1 MRAAH
6 HLAIAL
12 GAIALAG
19 CPGSGDE
26 EPATL
31 EEQAAQK
38 CPRVHMDRM
47 EGDWVVDTGD
57 VKTRLRILPEG
68 DGYKVWYVG
77 GFFSKLEL
85 QGVKRGEDVQLT
97 EIPRGARAKLI
108 EQGGTE
114 KRRMYLRPVLRTC
127 SLHLEEGWVSADG
140 TETIEPP
147 TKAKEFLP
155 FPEGQK
161 EFTFRPADEILF
173 FYDAAKDRKAADK
186 ELEELGGPYY
196 EIVASNAIPV
206 GMWSKAEADG
216 DASCTFDMDL
226 YFDDQ
231 PVPGGQKLP
240 AGEVKDGYRHW
251 YHEWDA
257 NWSFNHNFEMY
268 RYRTCGGERQ
278 LIAVAATEAVLN

>member
-12 GAIALAG
+12 GALALTA
-19 CPGSGDE
+19 CSGSE
-26 EPATL
+26 EEGPATL
-31 EEQAAQK
+31 EEAATQK

-47 EGDWVVDTGD
+47 EGDWVVSTGD

-68 DGYKVWYVG
+68 EGYKVWYVG

-85 QGVKRGEDVQLT
+85 EGVKRDDDLQLT
-97 EIPRGARAKLI
+97 ELPRGGRAELI
-108 EQGGTE
+108 EAGSTE
-114 KRRMYLRPVLRTC
+114 KRRMYLRPVLKTC

-140 TETIEPP
+140 KETIEPP

-155 FPEGQK
+155 FPDGQK
-161 EFTFRPADEILF
+161 QFTYRPADEAIF
-173 FYDAAKDRKAADK
+173 FYDAAKDREVAEKQ
-186 ELEELGGPYY
+186 LEDLGGPLF
-196 EIVASNAIPV
+196 EIEGSSAIPV
-206 GMWSKAEADG
+206 GMWSRAEADG
-216 DASCTFDMDL
+216 DASCTYDMDL

-240 AGEVKDGYRHW
+240 AGEVEDGMRHW

-268 RYRTCGGERQ
+268 RYRTCEGERE
-278 LIAVAATEAVLN
+278 LIAVAATEAVLA